1 MEPDT
6 RVLEVVCKHF
16 KAECGDETIG
26 NLRKRLNKAHV
37 QNHRLRRKALQLE
50 NLLKLERSCRAI
62 SNSVLTALLRRMD
75 SLLDQQ
81 HADRIGD
88 D

>member
-1 MEPDT
+1 METNT
-6 RVLEVVCKHF
+6 RALEAVCKHF
-16 KAECGDETIG
+16 KAECGDVTIG

-37 QNHRLRRKALQLE
+37 QNHRLRKKALQLE

-81 HADRIGD
+81 HSDHIADE
-88 D
+88 

>member
-1 MEPDT
+1 MEPNT
-6 RVLEVVCKHF
+6 RALEVVCKQF

-62 SNSVLTALLRRMD
+62 SNSVLTSLLTRMD
-75 SLLDQQ
+75 SLLERHSD
-81 HADRIGD
+81 HIGD
-88 D
+88 E